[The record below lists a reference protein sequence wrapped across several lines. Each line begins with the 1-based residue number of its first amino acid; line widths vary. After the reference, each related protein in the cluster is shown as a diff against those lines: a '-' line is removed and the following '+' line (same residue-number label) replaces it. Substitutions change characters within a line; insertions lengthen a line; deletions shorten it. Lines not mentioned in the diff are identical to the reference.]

1 MSKEYDE
8 YLKNHINAVETAAKW
23 MLDHLALADET
34 LTDIEAEALLVC
46 AEYHDRS
53 KYGALEYGAYD
64 EYFYGDKD
72 EDAFNLAWLHHV
84 HNNPH
89 HWQHWILIMDDGD
102 TGEKG
107 KVVALEMPKVYV
119 WEMVADWWS
128 FSWRSGKLTEIF
140 DWYDSHKDGII
151 MHENTRKLVE
161 DILAEIRELV
171 ES

>member
-1 MSKEYDE
+1 
-8 YLKNHINAVETAAKW
+8 
-23 MLDHLALADET
+23 
-34 LTDIEAEALLVC
+34 
-46 AEYHDRS
+46 
-53 KYGALEYGAYD
+53 LEYRGKHGNPKPAERERRSLMRPSEKQESLAFSRGELQ

-72 EDAFNLAWLHHV
+72 EDKFNQAWLHHI
-84 HNNPH
+84 HNNEH
-89 HWQHWILIMDDGD
+89 HWQYWVLIMDDGD

-140 DWYDSHKDGII
+140 DWYDSHKGGII
-151 MHENTRKLVE
+151 LHENTRKLVE

-171 ES
+171 EAGK